1 MTRDE
6 TVALFEACEAKRGE
20 ARAVA
25 LAQGKSKDEARA
37 IAHEAAKAHWNAWAG
52 PLLAERKAMEADG
65 RWAAEKDWRG
75 SLEPENAE
83 TRAWM
88 EKAAADFS
96 RCLFL
101 VRGGEGTQET
111 AGEHS
116 KEDGSG
122 EPPVKSIQLEGNG
135 ADFSGFVFPGTATFE
150 SATFSGYATFES
162 ATFSGDARFASTTF
176 AGNATFASATFES
189 ATFESA
195 TFSGRARFESAT
207 FTGPASF
214 ESATFTGNANFKSAT
229 FNGNARF
236 ESATFTGPASFD
248 SATFSGDAS
257 FKSTTFSGNARFES
271 ATFTGNARFESAR
284 FRSEANFIAINSQ
297 RAFRLI
303 DARFQWRVP
312 DFLSAKFAE
321 PVLLDNVQLAA
332 GIEPGGLLRS
342 IFGGLLLWITG
353 GFDAALSAKYRALKR
368 LAIQSDDHRNEQIF
382 FRGELRGRRYNEDK
396 PWHPAFWV
404 GILYEVASDFGRSI
418 LRPILL
424 LFALSLVSSWFYL
437 GRHTL
442 ADVSPRAQL
451 QARFLSHLPDRT
463 GALFAAAQP
472 AQALSCKQGKG
483 DPAAAA
489 VLLAIRQSSVIGALD
504 SSKNAQIYTCLY
516 GTDGDPKAP
525 VVPGAVVLWGIGQTL
540 LSAALWFLFL
550 LALRNQF
557 KIK

>member
-195 TFSGRARFESAT
+195 TFSGR
-207 FTGPASF
+207 
-214 ESATFTGNANFKSAT
+214 
-229 FNGNARF
+229 ARF

-489 VLLAIRQSSVIGALD
+489 VLLAIRQSSVIGAHD